1 MKETGILRETLETPI
16 AGHYDVIV
24 CGGGPAGSYAAIA
37 AARAGAKTLLIERM
51 NSLGGMSTS
60 GYVNPLFD
68 QEEKGG
74 LTREIVNC
82 LAKRQAWGGFRHI
95 SFRYEDMKSLL
106 ETKYLEA
113 GGHLLYNTTFARALT
128 EGNRVV
134 GVVTENVSGRQAHM
148 GKVIIDA
155 TGDAYVA
162 ASAGAA
168 WDMGDE
174 NGHVQAMTLMFLVAN
189 IPEKYNT
196 TEGLMMRGILEDAYA
211 KEGKGGKVPFAFPVL
226 IPIPGTRLACVQL
239 THMYDKD
246 PLDARDITAAVVEG
260 RRQMLEV
267 FNLLKT
273 YDPDFAETDL
283 VNAAPLLGVRE
294 SRRIRGE
301 YTMTVE
307 DLLCGRTFPDA
318 VASSAFNIDIH
329 HADDD
334 SQHTVDVPRYE
345 IPYRALIPVG
355 LEGLLVAGRCISGTH
370 EAQASYRVTGD
381 CSEMGEAAGLAA
393 AEAALRGVGV
403 REVDVKRI
411 RGIVTRQ

>member
-1 MKETGILRETLETPI
+1 
-16 AGHYDVIV
+16 
-24 CGGGPAGSYAAIA
+24 
-37 AARAGAKTLLIERM
+37 
-51 NSLGGMSTS
+51 
-60 GYVNPLFD
+60 
-68 QEEKGG
+68 
-74 LTREIVNC
+74 
-82 LAKRQAWGGFRHI
+82 
-95 SFRYEDMKSLL
+95 
-106 ETKYLEA
+106 
-113 GGHLLYNTTFARALT
+113 
-128 EGNRVV
+128 
-134 GVVTENVSGRQAHM
+134 
-148 GKVIIDA
+148 
-155 TGDAYVA
+155 
-162 ASAGAA
+162 
-168 WDMGDE
+168 
-174 NGHVQAMTLMFLVAN
+174 
-189 IPEKYNT
+189 
-196 TEGLMMRGILEDAYA
+196 
-211 KEGKGGKVPFAFPVL
+211 
-226 IPIPGTRLACVQL
+226 
-239 THMYDKD
+239 
-246 PLDARDITAAVVEG
+246 
-260 RRQMLEV
+260 MLEV

-403 REVDVKRI
+403 REVDVRRI